1 MTQEEINEY
10 ASRVEAMA
18 KKEPAY
24 LGWGFFYHREVK
36 NIRQKNVDTYA
47 DMVLQMAKTSKSAY

>member
-10 ASRVEAMA
+10 ASRVEAMT

-24 LGWGFFYHREVK
+24 NGWGFFYYREVK
-36 NIRQKNVDTYA
+36 SIRQKNADTYA
-47 DMVLQMAKTSKSAY
+47 DMVLQMARNAKSAY